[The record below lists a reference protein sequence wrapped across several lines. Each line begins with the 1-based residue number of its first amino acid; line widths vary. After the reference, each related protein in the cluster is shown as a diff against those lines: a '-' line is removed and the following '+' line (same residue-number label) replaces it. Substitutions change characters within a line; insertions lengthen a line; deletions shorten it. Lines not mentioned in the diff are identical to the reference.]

1 MKIIKRNGEEA
12 IFDIRKI
19 ETAITKANNAIPES
33 DRLSPEYIS
42 AVSSKIAEKC
52 NSSKVQLNVEAIQ
65 DLVETELMRIGAFDL
80 AKVYI
85 TYRYRHAL
93 MRKANSTDKQILSLL
108 ECANEEVKQE
118 NS

>member
-19 ETAITKANNAIPES
+19 ATAISKANSAIPEN
-33 DRLSPEYIS
+33 DRLSEEFIN
-42 AVSSKIAEKC
+42 AVSSKVAEKC
-52 NSSKVQLNVEAIQ
+52 NASKVQMNVEAIQ
-65 DLVETELMRIGAFDL
+65 DIVETELMRIGAFDL

-93 MRKANSTDKQILSLL
+93 MRKQNSTDQQILSLL
-108 ECANEEVKQE
+108 E
-118 NS
+118 